1 MPSLREVS
9 ENDFFVNLFLVP
21 LNTVNSLTA
30 ETAQAAFDLIEY
42 SGNGIQNEGIA
53 LYRVVGTHK
62 DHLNCKSTVLMATK
76 LKTSAVDIK
85 CNDEDVVL
93 LKVPHNDSIPYVEI
107 TYGNSLLNELELF
120 GSRRHLTIQNNSGM
134 DLHFEWFRDVHTDH
148 AWDFIQNNK
157 HETRKS
163 RKVDVSAYFPVKV
176 YKNDAGSVGSY
187 IGSFTAEVYGHDRVA
202 IVNLTVDGK
211 PALRA
216 ISLVETPLK
225 ILATW
230 FL

>member
-1 MPSLREVS
+1 M
-9 ENDFFVNLFLVP
+9 
-21 LNTVNSLTA
+21 
-30 ETAQAAFDLIEY
+30 
-42 SGNGIQNEGIA
+42 
-53 LYRVVGTHK
+53 
-62 DHLNCKSTVLMATK
+62 
-76 LKTSAVDIK
+76 
-85 CNDEDVVL
+85 
-93 LKVPHNDSIPYVEI
+93 
-107 TYGNSLLNELELF
+107 
-120 GSRRHLTIQNNSGM
+120 TIQNNSGM

-148 AWDFIQNNK
+148 AWNFIQNNK

-187 IGSFTAEVYGHDRVA
+187 LGSFTREVYGHDRVA

-211 PALRA
+211 PALQA

-230 FL
+230 IL